1 MKLSLVSI
9 EREGFVRVALDGNL
23 VAGTFN
29 TADNNPMQNLLGQ
42 TWFNNRVVLD
52 MQKCEYMD
60 SCAIGWLMA
69 CHKGFRDNGGK
80 MVLHSVQPRVKQL
93 LDLLRIGTIISLA
106 SDEPSA
112 KALVTQGG
120 AK

>member
-9 EREGFVRVALDGNL
+9 EREGFVRVAVDGNL
-23 VAGTFN
+23 VAGAVN
-29 TADNNPMQNLLGQ
+29 AADNNPMQNLLGQ
-42 TWFNNRVVLD
+42 SWSNNRVVLD
-52 MQKCEYMD
+52 MQKCDYMD

-69 CHKGFRDNGGK
+69 CHKGFRENGGK

-93 LDLLRIGTIISLA
+93 LDLLRIGQVITLA
-106 SDEPSA
+106 ADEPAA
-112 KALVTQGG
+112 KTLVTQGG

>member
-1 MKLSLVSI
+1 
-9 EREGFVRVALDGNL
+9 
-23 VAGTFN
+23 
-29 TADNNPMQNLLGQ
+29 
-42 TWFNNRVVLD
+42 
-52 MQKCEYMD
+52 MQKCTYMD

-93 LDLLRIGTIISLA
+93 MDLLRIGNVIAVA
-106 SDEPSA
+106 SDESA
-112 KALVTQGG
+112 AKSLVTQGG